1 MHVQQH
7 ASYVSSAADQYSW
20 ARLYSTLPWSSDFFF
35 DPCAI
40 FGNKMFN
47 TIRVAHSFMKLSYV
61 GGEGVE
67 GGQGEL

>member
-1 MHVQQH
+1 
-7 ASYVSSAADQYSW
+7 
-20 ARLYSTLPWSSDFFF
+20 
-35 DPCAI
+35 
-40 FGNKMFN
+40 MFN